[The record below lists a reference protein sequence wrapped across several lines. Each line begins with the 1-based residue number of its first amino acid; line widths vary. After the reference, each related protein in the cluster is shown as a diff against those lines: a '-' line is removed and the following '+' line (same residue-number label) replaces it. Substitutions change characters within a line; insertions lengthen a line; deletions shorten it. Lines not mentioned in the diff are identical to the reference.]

1 MSQRNNYISM
11 RASTTERMLMESL
24 MVQMKVDKKSELIRS
39 LIQDRAASLGLAATQ
54 PIRADAKS
62 SSAKTPPS

>member
-24 MVQMKVDKKSELIRS
+24 MVQMNVDKKSELIRS
-39 LIQDRAASLGLAATQ
+39 LIQDRAASLGLA
-54 PIRADAKS
+54 
-62 SSAKTPPS
+62 

>member
-39 LIQDRAASLGLAATQ
+39 LIQDRATALGLA
-54 PIRADAKS
+54 
-62 SSAKTPPS
+62 